1 MRKKLETI
9 LKRAIG
15 GVVEISV
22 PENEQFGHYSTNAA
36 MRLSAEASAK
46 AGLAKIKKAASH
58 KRGEPRPTGRGNPMD
73 LATELVAKIER
84 SAPRNF
90 FERIEIVVPGF
101 INFWIS
107 KEILREELLLI
118 SKHKEKYGRSDIG
131 KKKKIIIDYSSPN
144 IAKPMHVGHLRST
157 IIGDAL
163 ANIYEFAGF
172 KVIRWNY
179 IGDWGTQFG
188 KLIAAYKRWGNKTQL
203 EKSPIAELLS
213 LYVRF
218 HKEETENPIFAQEA
232 RDEFM
237 KLESG
242 NAENK
247 KLWNWFRRESMKE
260 FKKIYAV
267 IGVKFDVAL
276 GEAFLEP
283 YLKPLIKRLYK
294 KKIAQESDGALIVPL
309 ENLPP
314 ALIQK
319 SDESSLYL
327 TRDIAGLEYRLK
339 KYKPTKIIYV
349 VSNEQTLHFSQFFAV
364 AEKMGLK
371 KTELAHVKFGMVLG
385 EKGKKLSTRSG
396 EAVRLEELLE
406 KSVDLARKIIEKKNP
421 KLKAKE
427 KESIAIAVGL
437 GAVKYNDLK
446 ENRLSDISF
455 DWDKMLDF
463 SGDSAPYLQYT
474 YARLRSILRKTKK
487 VSGIKNISFLDTDI
501 EMALIRKMAEFPETV
516 RRSAENLTT
525 NNIAKYLY
533 ELANLAN
540 KFYETTPILSARG
553 GSPSSVAGLLRR
565 TGALGGI
572 DSVRRRRNARLILID
587 SVTFV
592 MNNGLGLLGIK
603 ALEKI

>member
-1 MRKKLETI
+1 MRKKLESI
-9 LKRAIG
+9 IKKAISHAA
-15 GVVEISV
+15 ELSV

-36 MRLSAEASAK
+36 MRL
-46 AGLAKIKKAASH
+46 AKIKK
-58 KRGEPRPTGRGNPMD
+58 ENPMD
-73 LATELVAKIER
+73 LAAELAAKIEK
-84 SAPRNF
+84 SAPKNF
-90 FERIEIVVPGF
+90 FERIEIAAPGF

-107 KEILREELLLI
+107 KEILRGELLLI
-118 SKHKEKYGRSDIG
+118 SKNKERYGRNDIG
-131 KKKKIIIDYSSPN
+131 KKRKIIIDYSSPN

-188 KLIAAYKRWGNKTQL
+188 KLIAAYKRWGNKAQL

-218 HKEETENPIFAQEA
+218 HKEETANPIFANEG
-232 RDEFM
+232 REEFM

-242 NAENK
+242 DSKNK
-247 KLWNWFRRESMKE
+247 KLWSWFRQESMKE
-260 FKKIYAV
+260 FKKIYAMLG
-267 IGVKFDVAL
+267 IKFDIAL

-283 YLKPLIKRLYK
+283 YLKPLIDRLYK
-294 KKIAQESDGALIVPL
+294 KKIARESEGALIVPL
-309 ENLPP
+309 EEKGLPP

-339 KYKPTKIIYV
+339 KYKPAKIIYV

-371 KTELAHVKFGMVLG
+371 KPVLAHVKFGFVLG
-385 EKGKKLSTRSG
+385 DKGKKLSTRSG

-406 KSVDLARKIIEKKNP
+406 KSIDLARKIVEKKNP
-421 KLKAKE
+421 KLKAKDKE
-427 KESIAIAVGL
+427 KIATDVGL

-463 SGDSAPYLQYT
+463 SGDSGPYLQYT
-474 YARLRSILRKTKK
+474 YARLKSILRKSRISKK
-487 VSGIKNISFLDTDI
+487 ADFKLLDSET
-501 EMALIRKMAEFPETV
+501 ELSLVRKMAEFPETV

-540 KFYETTPILSARG
+540 KFYESTPII
-553 GSPSSVAGLLRR
+553 
-565 TGALGGI
+565 I
-572 DSVRRRRNARLILID
+572 DKNIACRNARLVLIG
-587 SVTFV
+587 SVTSV
-592 MNNGLGLLGIK
+592 MKNGLGLLGIK
-603 ALEKI
+603 APEKI

>member
-1 MRKKLETI
+1 MAEKHLIAKTRFLGYFKAKAKANFMRKELESI
-9 LKRAIG
+9 LKKAIG
-15 GVVEISV
+15 GVVDISV
-22 PENEQFGHYSTNAA
+22 PENEQFGHYSINAA
-36 MRLSAEASAK
+36 MRL
-46 AGLAKIKKAASH
+46 AKIKKV
-58 KRGEPRPTGRGNPMD
+58 NPMD
-73 LATELVAKIER
+73 LAAELAAKIEK

-90 FERIEIVVPGF
+90 FERIEIAVPGF

-107 KEILREELLLI
+107 KDILREELLLI
-118 SKHKEKYGRSDIG
+118 SKHKEKYGRQTPRQARG
-131 KKKKIIIDYSSPN
+131 KKIIIDYSSPN

-172 KVIRWNY
+172 NVIRWNY

-188 KLIAAYKRWGNKTQL
+188 KLIAAYKLWGNKTQL

-213 LYVRF
+213 LYMRF
-218 HKEETENPIFAQEA
+218 HREETENPIFAQEA

-237 KLESG
+237 KLENG
-242 NAENK
+242 NTQNK

-267 IGVKFDVAL
+267 IGVKFDVTL

-327 TRDIAGLEYRLK
+327 TRDIANLEYRLK
-339 KYKPTKIIYV
+339 KYKPAKIIYV

-396 EAVRLEELLE
+396 EAVKLEELLE
-406 KSVDLARKIIEKKNP
+406 KSVDLARKTVEKKNP

-427 KESIAIAVGL
+427 KEAIAIAVGL

-474 YARLRSILRKTKK
+474 YARLKSILRKARKK
-487 VSGIKNISFLDTDI
+487 TMKNERWTMNAIKLLESEI
-501 EMALIRKMAEFPETV
+501 EFALIRKLAEFPETI
-516 RRSAENLTT
+516 RRSTENLTT

-540 KFYETTPILSARG
+540 KFYESTPVLTDENKS
-553 GSPSSVAGLLRR
+553 
-565 TGALGGI
+565 
-572 DSVRRRRNARLILID
+572 RRNARIILID
-587 SVTFV
+587 SVTSV
-592 MNNGLGLLGIK
+592 MKNGLGLLGIK
-603 ALEKI
+603 TPEKI

>member
-9 LKRAIG
+9 LKKALRSGSGQAI
-15 GVVEISV
+15 EISV

-36 MRLSAEASAK
+36 MRL
-46 AGLAKIKKAASH
+46 AKIKKS
-58 KRGEPRPTGRGNPMD
+58 NPMD
-73 LATELVAKIER
+73 LAAELAVKIEKN
-84 SAPRNF
+84 APKNF
-90 FERIEIVVPGF
+90 FERIEIAAPGF

-107 KEILREELLLI
+107 KEILREELILI
-118 SKHKEKYGRSDIG
+118 SKNKEKYWRSDFG
-131 KKKKIIIDYSSPN
+131 HSTRLTASKNKTVIIEYSAPN
-144 IAKPMHVGHLRST
+144 VAKPMHVGHLRSM
-157 IIGDAL
+157 IIGDSL
-163 ANIYEFAGF
+163 ANIYGF
-172 KVIRWNY
+172 LGYKVIRWNY

-188 KLIAAYKRWGNKTQL
+188 KLIAAYKRWGNKTAV
-203 EKSPIAELLS
+203 EKAPIDELLS

-242 NAENK
+242 NAQNK

-260 FKKIYAV
+260 FKKIYSLL
-267 IGVKFDVAL
+267 GVKFDVVL
-276 GEAFLEP
+276 GESFLEP
-283 YLKPLIKRLYK
+283 YLKPLIERLYK
-294 KKIAQESDGALIVPL
+294 KKIAQESEGALIVKL

-314 ALIQK
+314 ALVRK

-339 KYKPTKIIYV
+339 KYKPAKIIYV
-349 VSNEQTLHFSQFFAV
+349 VSNEQTLHFSQLFAV
-364 AEKMGLK
+364 AGKMRL
-371 KTELAHVKFGMVLG
+371 KTENLIHVKFGMVLG
-385 EKGKKLSTRSG
+385 EKGTKLSTRSG
-396 EAVRLEELLE
+396 EAVGLEELLQ
-406 KSVDLARKIIEKKNP
+406 KSINLARKTVEKKNP
-421 KLKAKE
+421 KLKTIEKE
-427 KESIAIAVGL
+427 KIAIAVGL

-474 YARLRSILRKTKK
+474 YARLRNIIRKSRN
-487 VSGIKNISFLDTDI
+487 VSRKRANHESSRKIVDFLETEI
-501 EMALIRKMAEFPETV
+501 EMSLIRKLAEFPETV

-540 KFYETTPILSARG
+540 KFYESTPIL
-553 GSPSSVAGLLRR
+553 
-565 TGALGGI
+565 I
-572 DSVRRRRNARLILID
+572 DKDVFRRNARLILID
-587 SVTFV
+587 SVTSV
-592 MNNGLGLLGIK
+592 MKNGLGLLGIK
-603 ALEKI
+603 TPEKI

>member
-15 GVVEISV
+15 GVVDISV

-36 MRLSAEASAK
+36 MK
-46 AGLAKIKKAASH
+46 LAKL
-58 KRGEPRPTGRGNPMD
+58 KRENPMD
-73 LATELVAKIER
+73 LAAELVAKIEK
-84 SAPRNF
+84 SAPKNF
-90 FERIEIVVPGF
+90 FERIEIVAPGF
-101 INFWIS
+101 INVWIS
-107 KEILREELLLI
+107 KDILREELVLI
-118 SKHKEKYGRSDIG
+118 SKQKEKYGRSGVG
-131 KKKKIIIDYSSPN
+131 KNNKVIMEYSAPN
-144 IAKPMHVGHLRST
+144 VAKPMHVGHLRST

-163 ANIYEFAGF
+163 ANIYEFTGF
-172 KVIRWNY
+172 RVIRWNY

-188 KLIAAYKRWGNKTQL
+188 KLIAAYKRWGNKAAL
-203 EKSPIAELLS
+203 KKSPIEELLA

-242 NAENK
+242 NAQNK
-247 KLWNWFRRESMKE
+247 KLWNWFRKESLKE
-260 FKKIYAV
+260 FKKIYGTLG
-267 IGVKFDVAL
+267 IKFDITL
-276 GEAFLEP
+276 GEAFFEP
-283 YLKPLIKRLYK
+283 YLKPLIERLYK
-294 KKIAQESDGALIVPL
+294 KKIAQESEGALIVPL

-327 TRDIAGLEYRLK
+327 TRDIANLEYRLK
-339 KYKPTKIIYV
+339 KYKPAKIIYV
-349 VSNEQTLHFSQFFAV
+349 VSNEQTLHFSQLFAV
-364 AEKMGLK
+364 AEKMRLK
-371 KTELAHVKFGMVLG
+371 TGNLVHVKFGMVLG
-385 EKGKKLSTRSG
+385 EKGTKLSTRG
-396 EAVRLEELLE
+396 GDTVRLEELLE
-406 KSVDLARKIIEKKNP
+406 KSIDLARKIVEKKNQ

-427 KESIAIAVGL
+427 KENIAVAVGL

-474 YARLRSILRKTKK
+474 YARLRSIIRKSRMANGKSLSEK
-487 VSGIKNISFLDTDI
+487 INHLETDV
-501 EMALIRKMAEFPETV
+501 EMALIRKLAEFPETI

-525 NNIAKYLY
+525 NNTAKYLY

-540 KFYETTPILSARG
+540 KFYEATPIL
-553 GSPSSVAGLLRR
+553 
-565 TGALGGI
+565 I
-572 DSVRRRRNARLILID
+572 DKNTARRNARLILID
-587 SVTFV
+587 SVTSV
-592 MNNGLGLLGIK
+592 MKNGLGLLGIK
-603 ALEKI
+603 APEKI

>member
-1 MRKKLETI
+1 MRKKLESI
-9 LKRAIG
+9 LKKALRQGSGQAL
-15 GVVEISV
+15 GVVADISV
-22 PENEQFGHYSTNAA
+22 PENEQFGHYSTNVA
-36 MRLSAEASAK
+36 MK
-46 AGLAKIKKAASH
+46 LAKRKGIKPFVPSSLGRCVSENTPTRSSLAGIKKA
-58 KRGEPRPTGRGNPMD
+58 NPMD
-73 LATELVAKIER
+73 LAAELAAKIEKN
-84 SAPRNF
+84 APKNF
-90 FERIEIVVPGF
+90 FERIEIAAPGF

-107 KEILREELLLI
+107 KDILREELVSI
-118 SKHKEKYGRSDIG
+118 SKQKEKFGRSDFGPFDKLRAG
-131 KKKKIIIDYSSPN
+131 KNRTVIIDYSAPN
-144 IAKPMHVGHLRST
+144 VAKPMHVGHLRST

-163 ANIYEFAGF
+163 ANIYEFAGY

-188 KLIAAYKRWGNKTQL
+188 KLIAAYKRWGNKAAV
-203 EKSPIAELLS
+203 EKAPIEELLS
-213 LYVRF
+213 LYIRF

-242 NAENK
+242 NAQNK
-247 KLWNWFRRESMKE
+247 KLWNWFRLESIKE
-260 FKKIYAV
+260 FKKIYA
-267 IGVKFDVAL
+267 ILGVKFDVIL

-283 YLKPLIKRLYK
+283 YLKPLIERLYK

-319 SDESSLYL
+319 SDETSLYM
-327 TRDIAGLEYRLK
+327 TRDIAGLEYRIK
-339 KYKPTKIIYV
+339 KYKPAKIIYV

-364 AEKMGLK
+364 AKKMGVEK
-371 KTELAHVKFGMVLG
+371 AELVHVKFGMVLG
-385 EKGKKLSTRSG
+385 EKGTKLSTRSG
-396 EAVRLEELLE
+396 EAVRLETLLE
-406 KSVDLARKIIEKKNP
+406 KSIDLARKTVEKKNP

-427 KESIAIAVGL
+427 KEKIAVAVGL

-474 YARLRSILRKTKK
+474 HARLKSILRKTRK
-487 VSGIKNISFLDTDI
+487 VSSIKYQVSSLDTDV
-501 EMALIRKMAEFPETV
+501 EMALIRKLAEFPETV

-540 KFYETTPILSARG
+540 KFYESTPVL
-553 GSPSSVAGLLRR
+553 
-565 TGALGGI
+565 I
-572 DSVRRRRNARLILID
+572 DKDAARRNARLVLID
-587 SVTFV
+587 SVTSI
-592 MNNGLGLLGIK
+592 MKNGLEILGIK
-603 ALEKI
+603 APEKI